1 MDFTKKDGIL
11 TFSMPINN
19 RVQAQDLVKYMSEN
33 NFKLLEVYQIDHKD
47 QIILRF
53 EEKKYE

>member
-33 NFKLLEVYQIDHKD
+33 NFKLLEIYQIDHKD
-47 QIILRF
+47 QLILKF
-53 EEKKYE
+53 KEK